1 MVASVPPN
9 DPRSI
14 SGQVYDAQIASGD
27 IQIPDVYN
35 TDFGFRGD
43 IDEEGEFYSPYGK
56 GLQGIFNRLSNPVK
70 VGFEKYAKPVLGGL
84 FSYATGIPGF
94 GMLINALSRF
104 KQPNVPN
111 PLAQGVYTDPST
123 GFLKDKFG
131 YNVGPTIFK
140 SNYMQP
146 GSNSYRSYALEGLRS
161 LDKNKASAY
170 YEKTYGIK
178 PKDGMSAFDIV
189 KKSIQQKKD
198 PFGSGSVID
207 MGADYQGGGDNE
219 NRDFNNPANI
229 GRAPG
234 SPTHSTRDDLMA
246 KGGRVRYSRGG
257 LTSL

>member
-1 MVASVPPN
+1 MATRIDN
-9 DPRSI
+9 EKFQDM
-14 SGQVYDAQIASGD
+14 IASGE
-27 IQIPDVYN
+27 IQLPDSYK
-35 TDFGFRGD
+35 TDFGFV
-43 IDEEGEFYSPYGK
+43 DELDEVDPNSH
-56 GLQGIFNRLSNPVK
+56 
-70 VGFEKYAKPVLGGL
+70 GL
-84 FSYATGIPGF
+84 FSMYNRFMDPVKQFVGPAINTLRGIASGIPGAGF
-94 GMLINALSRF
+94 LLNALSRAS
-104 KQPNVPN
+104 QPNVPN
-111 PLAQGVYTDPST
+111 PLALGVYRDPST
-123 GFLKDKFG
+123 GFFKDKFG